1 MLLINSVS
9 SCLEILTRCHETI
22 IDQDASRFFV
32 QWNFFIEKKP
42 FLGFSSSDSD
52 SDPEGGELP
61 DINGSKDEQERKK
74 KFKKKRSDLPN
85 DERQQK
91 SNQKRQVNIFMSLLQ
106 WFSLLLT
113 NQINNLLTLRLC
125 VQNLSNHHR
134 NRWELIIVQLSI
146 LFQWK

>member
-1 MLLINSVS
+1 MSWNDYWP
-9 SCLEILTRCHETI
+9 RCFKVFCSI
-22 IDQDASRFFV
+22 KFFHR
-32 QWNFFIEKKP
+32 KKT
-42 FLGFSSSDSD
+42 FLDFSSSDSD

-74 KFKKKRSDLPN
+74 TFKKKRSDLPN

-91 SNQKRQVNIFMSLLQ
+91 FNRKRQVNIFISLLQ
-106 WFSLLLT
+106 WFSLLLLT
-113 NQINNLLTLRLC
+113 NQINNLLTLRLR

-146 LFQWK
+146 SFQWK